1 MKQNYAE
8 LSGEELTAEHK
19 RLHKKLM
26 PANIVVFIL
35 SVVALV
41 TLLIGP
47 VLDMRMRI
55 TQEFVSDVYEQAM
68 EESGES
74 QPDAE
79 EQRIMN
85 FMFKDID
92 ETVHISVKPIDMFK
106 AAIASDS
113 QETKDFLKSIISDAL
128 ESMSRIG
135 EQVLPAMLSV
145 LTIQQVGDG
154 LPENLEEISTAE
166 FETLVSML
174 QNQQLDEASLYFS
187 TAAQNFASDQLGI
200 TLTQSDLASL
210 QDGFDEI
217 VARGTDEN
225 GEFSFMNVITSM
237 GQEGSSGEEG
247 DSANPFEDFYYQIDE
262 MNDSDL
268 QALKMGLT
276 AASVAGV
283 LLSAFCWLMLALLSL
298 VHIFAKNKKVG
309 MWYVKLT
316 GLTPC
321 LLFVIL
327 PLVAL
332 KLIPK
337 FVSGADE
344 AMGMVS
350 SLGVGFGGLTI
361 VSAVCLLLLW
371 CVSIFWCHPIKKRI
385 KQCKRTMTE
394 RGYKA

>member
-1 MKQNYAE
+1 
-8 LSGEELTAEHK
+8 
-19 RLHKKLM
+19 
-26 PANIVVFIL
+26 
-35 SVVALV
+35 
-41 TLLIGP
+41 
-47 VLDMRMRI
+47 
-55 TQEFVSDVYEQAM
+55 
-68 EESGES
+68 
-74 QPDAE
+74 
-79 EQRIMN
+79 
-85 FMFKDID
+85 
-92 ETVHISVKPIDMFK
+92 
-106 AAIASDS
+106 
-113 QETKDFLKSIISDAL
+113 
-128 ESMSRIG
+128 
-135 EQVLPAMLSV
+135 
-145 LTIQQVGDG
+145 
-154 LPENLEEISTAE
+154 
-166 FETLVSML
+166 ML

-247 DSANPFEDFYYQIDE
+247 DSANPFEDFYNQIDK

-371 CVSIFWCHPIKKRI
+371 CVSIFWCHPIKKKI